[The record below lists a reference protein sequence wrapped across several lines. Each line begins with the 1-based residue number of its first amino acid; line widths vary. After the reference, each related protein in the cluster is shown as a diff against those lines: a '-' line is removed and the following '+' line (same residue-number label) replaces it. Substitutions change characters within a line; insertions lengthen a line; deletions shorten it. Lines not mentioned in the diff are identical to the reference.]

1 MTLPWWKSMQKRTDL
16 GAHFFVF
23 AWGATLGLACRLGPL
38 SGHLRRDLSQ
48 FLVFALACT
57 VVLASWHAAW
67 R

>member
-1 MTLPWWKSMQKRTDL
+1 MEGERTDL
-16 GAHFFVF
+16 GAHLFGF
-23 AWGATLGLACRLGPL
+23 ACGATLGLTCRLGSL
-38 SGHLRRDLSQ
+38 SGRLRRELSQ